1 MQNVNKVLTFEQ
13 HKTPTCFVVQ
23 NVEHSVANY
32 REIGMRTTVGQ
43 KVTVT
48 EILMAECSLSLGA
61 IYSEYSLS
69 ILSQANSHFK

>member
-43 KVTVT
+43 KSHCYRDSDGR
-48 EILMAECSLSLGA
+48 IF
-61 IYSEYSLS
+61 SEFRGNL
-69 ILSQANSHFK
+69 F